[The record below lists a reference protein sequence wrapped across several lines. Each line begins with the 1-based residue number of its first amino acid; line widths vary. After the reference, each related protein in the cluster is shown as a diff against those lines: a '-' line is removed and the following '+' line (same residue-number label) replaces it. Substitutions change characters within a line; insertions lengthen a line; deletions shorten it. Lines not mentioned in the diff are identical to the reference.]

1 MPEPENPQPAATPEP
16 AKKSSFSLYIVCG
29 VAVVLAIACWN
40 IFGKYKMTKTSLEV
54 TTKEKTTI
62 ETQLHQVQEA
72 YSDYKKV
79 AESSSTY
86 VKIPYVLNG
95 KVVFDK
101 KGGVVYQWK
110 YVKLS
115 SSSAT
120 GSSAVTTTTSAS
132 SSVTAVSDTHSKATT
147 QIQSGVPINGVVHV
161 GIPFSVF
168 TGSLKS
174 ANIGFDHATG
184 ILDSWGG
191 IEVGSSD
198 FTDIFKNH
206 YIFLHLGWGT
216 R

>member
-1 MPEPENPQPAATPEP
+1 MPEPEVTQPVSAPEP
-16 AKKSSFSLYIVCG
+16 PKKSSLSLYIVCG
-29 VAVVLAIACWN
+29 VAVVLAIVCWN
-40 IFGKYKMTKTSLEV
+40 IFGKYKMTKTTLE
-54 TTKEKTTI
+54 TTIKEKTTI

-72 YSDYKKV
+72 YSDFKKV

-86 VKIPYVLNG
+86 AKVPYVLNG

-101 KGGVVYQWK
+101 KGNVVYQWK

-115 SSSAT
+115 SSST
-120 GSSAVTTTTSAS
+120 IGSSAVSTTTSAS
-132 SSVTAVSDTHSKATT
+132 SSVTAVSDTHSKATS
-147 QIQSGVPINGVVHV
+147 QVQEGVPINGVVHV
-161 GIPFSVF
+161 GVPFSIF

-198 FTDIFKNH
+198 FTDVFKNH